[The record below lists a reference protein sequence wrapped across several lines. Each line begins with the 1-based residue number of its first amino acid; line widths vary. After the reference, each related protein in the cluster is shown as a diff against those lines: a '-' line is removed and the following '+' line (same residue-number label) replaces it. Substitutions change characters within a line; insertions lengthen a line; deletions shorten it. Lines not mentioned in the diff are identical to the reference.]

1 MDIRNISNDELAN
14 IVKKSISW
22 SDAMRNCGK
31 IPRGAS
37 YQCFQGRVKS
47 LGLDISHF
55 LGKSA
60 HAGSRQ
66 TGMCKKK
73 SWKDILISDRHK
85 YLREDSEILRRTYT
99 EYCVENNIDVKCK
112 VCKNGGKWFDDEL
125 KLEINHIDHKNTN
138 NIPCNLEWLCPNCH
152 SVETYKMAK
161 KKKVYVCFSC
171 GLECSSKSKRC
182 MKCYV
187 DNIPRKFSPTKEE
200 LEKYT
205 ANPTLTV
212 SDISKVF
219 GTNKNSVIR
228 RCKYLGI
235 TLIRQRKKR
244 VLAEMD

>member
-1 MDIRNISNDELAN
+1 
-14 IVKKSISW
+14 
-22 SDAMRNCGK
+22 
-31 IPRGAS
+31 
-37 YQCFQGRVKS
+37 
-47 LGLDISHF
+47 
-55 LGKSA
+55 
-60 HAGSRQ
+60 
-66 TGMCKKK
+66 
-73 SWKDILISDRHK
+73 
-85 YLREDSEILRRTYT
+85 
-99 EYCVENNIDVKCK
+99 
-112 VCKNGGKWFDDEL
+112 
-125 KLEINHIDHKNTN
+125 
-138 NIPCNLEWLCPNCH
+138 
-152 SVETYKMAK
+152 
-161 KKKVYVCFSC
+161 
-171 GLECSSKSKRC
+171 